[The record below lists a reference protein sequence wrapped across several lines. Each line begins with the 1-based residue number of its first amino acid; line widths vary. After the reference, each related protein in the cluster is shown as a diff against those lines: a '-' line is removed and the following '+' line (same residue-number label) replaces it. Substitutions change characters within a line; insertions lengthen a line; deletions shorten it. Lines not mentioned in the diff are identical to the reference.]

1 MAEKYGLV
9 FTEPRKFVFF
19 ITVNR
24 RRLGIGRNTALCMDS
39 DCAPLQ
45 NVEVLSSTVVTLY
58 FAKAPLQRAVLCANK
73 IGRAHV

>member
-19 ITVNR
+19 TVVNR
-24 RRLGIGRNTALCMDS
+24 RRVGIGRNMALCMDS

-58 FAKAPLQRAVLCANK
+58 LSMRLC
-73 IGRAHV
+73 